1 MAGDFVI
8 PEVNLEKDEAEFIKV
23 VAEPLQPGFGTTL
36 GNSLRRILLSSLPG
50 AAITWVKIDGIEHEF
65 TSINH
70 MKEDIV
76 EFLINLKDVR
86 IKAFADRPANISL
99 NFS

>member
-8 PEVNLEKDEAEFIKV
+8 TEVNLEKEEAEFIKV

-50 AAITWVKIDGIEHEF
+50 AAITWVKIDGIEH
-65 TSINH
+65 
-70 MKEDIV
+70 
-76 EFLINLKDVR
+76 
-86 IKAFADRPANISL
+86 
-99 NFS
+99 